1 MFSYS
6 GRRVISKPVLNRSL
20 LPVVFSLAWPTMLQ
34 ELMDTAVQYIDT
46 AMVGSIGTRA
56 TAAVGSTVTVG
67 WLVISSVAALGVGF
81 LSYIAKAYGAGEK
94 SRAGDASA
102 QALLVVL
109 LAGTVLTAA
118 MLSLSTR
125 IPIWMKVTTD
135 VRDLASAY
143 FFILY
148 LPMLPRT
155 AEVIFGMILRAS
167 GDTRTPLRVG
177 ICVNLTNIILNFFLI
192 YHSRSILLAGFPL
205 RLYGAGLGVRGA
217 AIASAVS
224 VTLGGVLMTAALWRH
239 KELSPRGRSILP
251 RPEILKPCLRVA
263 LPNMLQRF
271 CTSLGYVVFASM
283 INSLGQISVAAHTI
297 ANTVE
302 SAFYVPGYGMQS
314 AAATLTGNAIG
325 AKDQKRMQELS
336 TVIIVLEV
344 SMMMVTGSLLF
355 LFAPFMAGL
364 FSSDQEVI
372 SLSSFVLRLVALS
385 EPYYGIS
392 IVTEGM
398 LQGAGETAKPFL
410 FNVLCMWGVRILGT
424 FLCIH
429 IFHLGLVSAWVCMI
443 ADNMLLLIL
452 FRLYFTYGRWRRL
465 PGVFS

>member
-6 GRRVISKPVLNRSL
+6 GRLAVSRPVLNRSL

-192 YHSRSILLAGFPL
+192 Y

-372 SLSSFVLRLVALS
+372 ALSSFVLRLVALS
-385 EPYYGIS
+385 EPFYGIS

-429 IFHLGLVSAWVCMI
+429 IFHLGLVSAWACMI

-452 FRLYFTYGRWRRL
+452 FRLYFHFGSWRSEIDK
-465 PGVFS
+465 V

>member
-20 LPVVFSLAWPTMLQ
+20 FPVVFSLAWPTMLQ

-205 RLYGAGLGVRGA
+205 QLYGAGLGVRGA

-336 TVIIVLEV
+336 TVIIVLE
-344 SMMMVTGSLLF
+344 
-355 LFAPFMAGL
+355 

-372 SLSSFVLRLVALS
+372 ALSSFVLRLVALS
-385 EPYYGIS
+385 EPFYGIS

-452 FRLYFTYGRWRRL
+452 FRLFFHFGSWRSEIDK
-465 PGVFS
+465 V